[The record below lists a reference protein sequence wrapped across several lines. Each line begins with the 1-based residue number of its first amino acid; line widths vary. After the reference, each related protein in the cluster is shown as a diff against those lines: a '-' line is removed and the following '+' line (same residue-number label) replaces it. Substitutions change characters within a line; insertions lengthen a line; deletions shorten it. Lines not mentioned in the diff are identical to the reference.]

1 MMEGNEIRNRKLVNS
16 IMEGGRG
23 DGELAEG
30 YDGKKLEDLRWRI
43 GRRVC
48 QEKIEDLRR
57 RIGRRV

>member
-1 MMEGNEIRNRKLVNS
+1 MQEGNVGRKCRKEMQEGHEKRNRKLVNS

-30 YDGKKLEDLRWRI
+30 YDGKK
-43 GRRVC
+43 
-48 QEKIEDLRR
+48 IEDLRR